1 MRKIVYKQKYFSVI
15 TKNSKRGLPKKGGG
29 AWTVCRFKKGGGWLG
44 KKKGVVFLRGELI
57 PQCTLTLEAKL
68 LKTACNF
75 PCMCKFILVHA

>member
-1 MRKIVYKQKYFSVI
+1 M
-15 TKNSKRGLPKKGGG
+15 PKKGGG
-29 AWTVCRFKKGGGWLG
+29 LGQFVDLRGGGGVAWQEKGGRVFEGGGGGGWKG

-68 LKTACNF
+68 LKIACNF